1 VSYSSTNY
9 HKAGGSEWVVG
20 SGGSLD
26 IESGGSL
33 KLAGTAIAATAAEID
48 ETPLTLDIA
57 DGSADAT
64 YYLICPHAGVIS
76 KLYSVID
83 GVVSTADIT
92 ITAKIGSTAIT
103 DGAITIATAS
113 SAAGDVDSATP
124 SAANAVTAGAAIN
137 LVVAG
142 GGSGGSPRI
151 HVVVMLKRT

>member
-1 VSYSSTNY
+1 MSYSSVNY

-76 KLYSVID
+76 NLYSVID

-92 ITAKIGSTAIT
+92 ITAKI
-103 DGAITIATAS
+103 
-113 SAAGDVDSATP
+113 
-124 SAANAVTAGAAIN
+124 
-137 LVVAG
+137 
-142 GGSGGSPRI
+142 
-151 HVVVMLKRT
+151 